1 MAEYSVYNS
10 VPRTG
15 GQFYAERFLRSNYE
29 VCWVLGAISPFHLLK
44 ANEIPHL
51 EKKLKL
57 WLMGGDKAFPIFSYC
72 PLTFL
77 PFKNFPLFRTQWAG
91 RNTLKY
97 TLPSL
102 KGILRKQGFLK
113 TDIFWIANLG
123 MHSLLEMVNY
133 KVSIFRFSDNLIE
146 FKHIPKTAIEIQE
159 KIIKKVDIVIATAKF
174 LAEKA
179 RKVNKHT
186 YYVPNGVDWDR
197 FSNAGFVVEPIEYK
211 EIAHPR
217 VIYVGAIDYWF
228 DISLL
233 DYVTDHLKEYNF
245 VLIGKPMINL
255 SRLENKNNFVILGPK
270 DYNQIPAYLKYS
282 DVGIIPFKRNAL
294 TNSVNPIKLY
304 EYLACGLPVVSTN
317 LDEVKAINAPCL
329 VAESPEEFVNLIEV
343 ACESEKNKPEF
354 FEFVKRNSWD
364 NRFEFVKSIAE
375 RYL

>member
-1 MAEYSVYNS
+1 MAEHSVYNS

-29 VCWVLGAISPFHLLK
+29 VCWILGPISPFHLLRAK
-44 ANEIPHL
+44 EVPHL
-51 EKKLKL
+51 ERKLKL
-57 WLMGGDKAFPIFSYC
+57 WLTGGDKAFPIFSYC

-77 PFKNFPLFRTQWAG
+77 PFKNFPLLRIQWAG

-102 KGILRKQGFLK
+102 KSILRKQGFLK
-113 TDIFWIANLG
+113 TDVFWITNLG
-123 MHSLLEMVNY
+123 MHSLLEIVNY
-133 KVSIFRFSDNLIE
+133 KVSIFRFSDDLIE
-146 FKHIPKTAIEIQE
+146 FQHIPKIAIEIQE
-159 KIIKKVDIVIATAKF
+159 KTIKKVDIVIATAKF

-186 YYVPNGVDWDR
+186 YYVPNGADCGR
-197 FSNAGFVVEPIEYK
+197 FSNVSFVVEPIEYK

-217 VIYVGAIDYWF
+217 VIYVGAIEYWV
-228 DISLL
+228 DINLL

-245 VLIGKPMINL
+245 IVIGKPMTNL
-255 SRLENKNNFVILGPK
+255 SRLQNKNNFVILGPK

-282 DVGIIPFKRNAL
+282 DVGIIPFKRNEL

-317 LDEVKAINAPCL
+317 LDEVKAINSPCL
-329 VAESPEEFVNLIEV
+329 IAESPEEFVNLIQV
-343 ACESEKNKPEF
+343 AYERGKNKPEF

-364 NRFEFVKSIAE
+364 NRFELVKSIAE